1 MLDYTSVLKKLDGTQ
16 PEKCQSDSPT
26 NLLCLNIPDKYLSS
40 DIKLMVFGQETNDWD
55 GEYRGVDKFNS
66 VADRADWLKGIY
78 DGFFTS
84 KYCFSYGGQFWNGVS
99 KLVNS
104 IEDQTGKTVGLLW
117 NNIVK
122 IGKNGDK
129 GRPEDSIIDWQKPA
143 LDFIIDEI
151 KTAQPDIVIFF
162 TGPNYDDLLQVVFE
176 DITFNSISTRSTRE
190 LSIVTS
196 DSLPLRS
203 IRTYHPNFLWRNGF
217 DGYLDDILAVVLPK
231 N

>member
-1 MLDYTSVLKKLDGTQ
+1 LLDYQTVLKKLDDSY
-16 PEKCQSDSPT
+16 PEELQCDSPT
-26 NLLCLNIPDKYLSS
+26 NLLCLNISDDYLSS
-40 DIKLMVFGQETNDWD
+40 DIKLMVFGQETNDWHGAYS
-55 GEYRGVDKFNS
+55 GEDK
-66 VADRADWLKGIY
+66 ADWLQSIY
-78 DGFFTS
+78 DDFFTS

-104 IEDQTGKTVGLLW
+104 IENRTGKSVGLLW

-122 IGKNGDK
+122 IGKDGDK

-143 LDFIIDEI
+143 LDFIIEEI

-162 TGPNYDDLLQVVFE
+162 TGPNYDDLLQVVFK
-176 DITFNSISTRSTRE
+176 DIIFNSIPTRTTRQ

-196 DSLPLRS
+196 KNLPFHS
-203 IRTYHPNFLWRNGF
+203 IRTYHPNYLWRNNF
-217 DGYLDDILAVVLPK
+217 DGYLDDILAVVLSE

>member
-1 MLDYTSVLKKLDGTQ
+1 
-16 PEKCQSDSPT
+16 
-26 NLLCLNIPDKYLSS
+26 
-40 DIKLMVFGQETNDWD
+40 MVFGQETNDWD
-55 GEYRGVDKFNS
+55 GAYRGVDKFNS
-66 VADRADWLKGIY
+66 EADRADWLKGIY

-84 KYCFSYGGQFWNGVS
+84 KYCFSYGGQFWNCVS

-104 IEDQTGKTVGLLW
+104 IEDKTGKTVGLLW

-151 KTAQPDIVIFF
+151 KAAQPDIVIFF
-162 TGPNYDDLLQVVFE
+162 TGPNYDDLLQAIFK

-203 IRTYHPNFLWRNGF
+203 IRTYHPNFLWRNDF